1 MLSLRAV
8 KMTERELFEQY
19 RKTHDVNLRNQ
30 IVEKYLYIAS
40 VLAKKFVGRGVDYDD
55 LYQVASLAL
64 IKGVERFDETLGLQ
78 FSTYITPTI
87 TGEIKNYFRDH
98 SRLVHLPRRVS
109 ELRAGIKNETAKFFA
124 QTGRK
129 PTAKELSCLLDVSEE
144 EILRCAEAG
153 GVISLDR
160 PVETDDNGSMSFHE
174 VLPASDDVFEEIEN
188 RDAVRSALMQLDET
202 ERKIVDYRFGQEL
215 SQMETAKRL
224 GVSQMHVSRL
234 ERKILQKLKAIMGKQ
249 FA

>member
-1 MLSLRAV
+1 
-8 KMTERELFEQY
+8 MTERELFEQY
-19 RKTHDVNLRNQ
+19 QKTHDIALRNQ

-64 IKGVERFDETLGLQ
+64 IKGVERFDASLGLQ

-98 SRLVHLPRRVS
+98 SRLVHLPRKVS
-109 ELRAGIKNETAKFFA
+109 ELRAGIKRETEKFFA

-129 PTAKELSCLLDVSEE
+129 PTAKELSRLLGESEE
-144 EILRCAEAG
+144 DILKCAEAG
-153 GVISLDR
+153 GVISLDK
-160 PVETDDNGSMSFHE
+160 PVDAGEGGSMSFHE

-188 RDAVRSALMQLDET
+188 RDAVRSALDKLDET
-202 ERKIVDYRFGQEL
+202 ERKIVECRFGQEL
-215 SQMETAKRL
+215 SQAETAKQL

-249 FA
+249 FE

>member
-1 MLSLRAV
+1 MN
-8 KMTERELFEQY
+8 ERELFSEY
-19 RKTHDVNLRNQ
+19 RRTRDVALRNE
-30 IVEKYLYIAS
+30 IVERYLYIAA

-98 SRLVHLPRRVS
+98 SRLVHLPRKVS
-109 ELRAGIKNETAKFFA
+109 ELRGGIRTATEAFFSEH
-124 QTGRK
+124 GRK
-129 PTAKELSCLLDVSEE
+129 PTAKELAALLHVSEE

-153 GVISLDR
+153 GVISLDK
-160 PVETDDNGSMSFHE
+160 PADGGESGTMSFHE
-174 VLPASDDVFEEIEN
+174 VLPAQDDFFEEFEN
-188 RDAVRSALMQLDET
+188 RDAVKSAVAELGEA
-202 ERKIVDYRFGQEL
+202 ERKIVEYRFGQEL
-215 SQMETAKRL
+215 SQVETAKRM

-234 ERKILQKLKAIMGKQ
+234 ERKILQKLRERLAAEG
-249 FA
+249 